1 MNISY
6 GFIEDI
12 GLRGSMEDAH
22 AIWQIS
28 NKMFFS
34 AEIYDGHGGKRAAQI
49 AAEMLTL
56 CFLKLWEKEAEK
68 PLKER
73 HGESELLR
81 QAYVEVDNHII
92 DVGVESG
99 TTAATFYIID
109 RRYIVSNVGDTRVI
123 IGTEAGAE
131 MLTIDHKPSLAE
143 ERSRIEKSGGY
154 VSGWGTPRVQGVL
167 AVSRAL
173 GDAGLKPFVISDP
186 RIVEGFLEKDND
198 FAVLACDGVWDVLIP
213 QEVIDIAR
221 SAESP
226 QEGARQIKDK
236 ALDYGSTDNI
246 SVIVVDLR
254 GNQK

>member
-131 MLTIDHKPSLAE
+131 MLTIDHKP
-143 ERSRIEKSGGY
+143 
-154 VSGWGTPRVQGVL
+154 
-167 AVSRAL
+167 
-173 GDAGLKPFVISDP
+173 
-186 RIVEGFLEKDND
+186 
-198 FAVLACDGVWDVLIP
+198 
-213 QEVIDIAR
+213 
-221 SAESP
+221 
-226 QEGARQIKDK
+226 
-236 ALDYGSTDNI
+236 
-246 SVIVVDLR
+246 
-254 GNQK
+254 